1 MKKFL
6 YIMPAVLILMLYA
19 LLAALAGGISG
30 FQPIAYAY
38 MLLPVGAGVLL
49 QKGKWWGC
57 LLGIAMGGLLLY
69 MGSQANGQTIDIERP
84 MGIGF
89 LVFTA
94 FSKPFIPVFRTMFRC
109 LHSLQGTP

>member
-6 YIMPAVLILMLYA
+6 YIMPAVLILMLYT

-30 FQPIAYAY
+30 FQPIAFAY
-38 MLLPVGAGVLL
+38 MGLPIVSGILLR
-49 QKGKWWGC
+49 KNKWWGS
-57 LLGIAMGGLLLY
+57 LFGIAMGVLLLY

-89 LVFTA
+89 LVYYA
-94 FSKPFIPVFRTMFRC
+94 AMGLVCAASQKK
-109 LHSLQGTP
+109 Q